1 MVKRG
6 ILTVLVSSVLIFA
19 VLMAGMKGIIAVFD
33 RDHDPAMREMAEQGM
48 KLYFIGYFFAGVN
61 IMAVTVLSAAAKVK
75 AAFAVSNLRSW
86 CLFVPVILLMSRLF
100 AMNGVWCSFPVTEFM
115 ILLLSVPVLIH
126 YRKRWYD

>member
-1 MVKRG
+1 
-6 ILTVLVSSVLIFA
+6 
-19 VLMAGMKGIIAVFD
+19 MAGMKGIIAVFD